1 MNVHSTKRKAKK
13 MPRTKEQ
20 FEEMRNKSRNNIIE
34 TALKLFSANGYHST
48 SISAIAKDAGVA
60 VGLMYNYF
68 GSKEELLVSIMDEN
82 LQQLSGLIMDKLDGK
97 HLPQDIRSII
107 DATIEAINEK
117 RESWRLLISIMFQPD
132 VSKMCIEQIDSFSIH
147 QKDIYEQY
155 YKWRGVDNP
164 EESARVISVVLHGAF
179 FKFASSGNLEEILLL
194 RRTVIENLIENG
206 LK

>member
-1 MNVHSTKRKAKK
+1 
-13 MPRTKEQ
+13 MPRTKAQ
-20 FEEMRNKSRNNIIE
+20 FEDMRNKSRSNIIE

-48 SISAIAKDAGVA
+48 SISAIAKEAGVA

-82 LQQLSGLIMDKLDGK
+82 LQQMSALIINKLDGK
-97 HLPQDIRSII
+97 LMPQDIRSII

-132 VSKMCIEQIDSFSIH
+132 VSKMCVNEIYKFSSH
-147 QKDIYEQY
+147 QQEIYEKY
-155 YKWRGVDNP
+155 YKLKGIDKP
-164 EESARVISVVLHGAF
+164 EESARVLSVVLHGALF
-179 FKFASSGNLEEILLL
+179 TFASSGNLEEILLL

-206 LK
+206 I